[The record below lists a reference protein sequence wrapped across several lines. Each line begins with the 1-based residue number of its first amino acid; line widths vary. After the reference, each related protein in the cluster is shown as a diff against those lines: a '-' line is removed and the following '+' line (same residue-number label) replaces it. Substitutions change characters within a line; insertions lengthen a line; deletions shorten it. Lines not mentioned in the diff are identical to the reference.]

1 MQTLIAVIIIFG
13 LIVAIHEWGHLY
25 FAKKMGILCRE
36 FAIGFG
42 PKLYSKKK
50 NETLYTIRLFP
61 IGGFVR
67 MAGEDPESVTIK
79 PGYEIGL
86 TFNDEDKV
94 KEIIVNNKA
103 KHPNAKIVSVERID
117 LEHEMMIEAYGDEDE
132 GLVRFEVDRQADL
145 IVDEERDQLAPWDRQ
160 FGSKKP
166 WQKAVAIFAGP
177 LMNFVLAI
185 LLFVTYNV
193 MEGVPV
199 PIVDQVME
207 GSPAEDVGLAPG
219 DEVLSI
225 NGEEITSWGEMSETI
240 QSNPGE
246 ELSFHIERADSSQ
259 ETILISPDSIYQEPL
274 DEYFGQ
280 IGVVPQSEVSF
291 MLVITDSFVKLWDVV
306 ELIADV
312 LSLIFTG
319 EFSIDMLAGP
329 VGIYDYTGEVVQ
341 MGYEML
347 FFWAGIL
354 SVNIGIMNLLPI
366 PALDGGRLVFIGL
379 EAIRGK
385 PLDPGKEGMAHFV
398 GFALLMLLVIMVT
411 WNDITRLFL

>member
-1 MQTLIAVIIIFG
+1 M
-13 LIVAIHEWGHLY
+13 
-25 FAKKMGILCRE
+25 K
-36 FAIGFG
+36 
-42 PKLYSKKK
+42 
-50 NETLYTIRLFP
+50 
-61 IGGFVR
+61 
-67 MAGEDPESVTIK
+67 
-79 PGYEIGL
+79 
-86 TFNDEDKV
+86 
-94 KEIIVNNKA
+94 KEINSHRGPTVWLQKA
-103 KHPNAKIVSVERID
+103 
-117 LEHEMMIEAYGDEDE
+117 
-132 GLVRFEVDRQADL
+132 
-145 IVDEERDQLAPWDRQ
+145 
-160 FGSKKP
+160 

>member
-103 KHPNAKIVSVERID
+103 KHPNAKIVSIERID

-240 QSNPGE
+240 QTSPGE

-280 IGVVPQSEVSF
+280 IGVVPESEVSF

-385 PLDPGKEGMAHFV
+385 PIDPGKEGMAHFV

>member
-240 QSNPGE
+240 QTSPGE

-280 IGVVPQSEVSF
+280 IGVVPESEVSF

-385 PLDPGKEGMAHFV
+385 PIDPGKEGMAHFV

>member
-67 MAGEDPESVTIK
+67 MAGEDPETVQIK

-86 TFNDEDKV
+86 TFNEQDKV

-103 KHPNAKIVSVERID
+103 KHPEAKVVSVERID
-117 LEHEMMIEAYGDEDE
+117 LEHQLKIDAYGDEEE
-132 GLVRFEVDRQADL
+132 GLQTYEVDPKADL
-145 IVDEERDQLAPWDRQ
+145 IVDEERDQIAPWNRQ

-177 LMNFVLAI
+177 FMNFVLAI
-185 LLFVTYNV
+185 VLFIGYGF
-193 MEGVPV
+193 MDGVPV
-199 PIVDQVME
+199 PEVGEVAE
-207 GSPAEDVGLAPG
+207 TSPAEEVGLQNG
-219 DEVLSI
+219 DTILALD
-225 NGEEITSWGEMSETI
+225 GQEMSDWREVQEYIQNSPDEAIAFSIERDSSVETI
-240 QSNPGE
+240 
-246 ELSFHIERADSSQ
+246 
-259 ETILISPDSIYQEPL
+259 SITPTAVYHEPW
-274 DEYFGQ
+274 DRDIGQ
-280 IGVVPQSEVSF
+280 IGIIPERDNGVL
-291 MLVITDSFVKLWDVV
+291 LVIQNSFVQTYEVV
-306 ELIADV
+306 ELIFDV

-329 VGIYDYTGEVVQ
+329 VGIYDVTGDVVAL
-341 MGYEML
+341 GYEML
-347 FFWAGIL
+347 FLWAGML
-354 SVNIGIMNLLPI
+354 SVNIGIVNLLPI
-366 PALDGGRLVFIGL
+366 PALDGGRLVFIGI

-385 PLDPGKEGMAHFV
+385 PLDPNKEGMAHFV
-398 GFALLMLLVIMVT
+398 GFALLMLLVLMVT